1 MVGKQPKRKTIR
13 SLLWETLY
21 EEWIVW
27 LVILVLLLATF
38 LFSEQMAK
46 WLEGSAFLKVLDSL
60 SKLGLLI
67 AIIAFLREIPK
78 WEERAEATAN
88 QRRFDYWKTIDAANL
103 ARESSHNGQFTS
115 HALKIALE
123 NLTQEIDKE
132 GRPLK
137 IGPINVS
144 GADLT
149 GIHLEN
155 ANFYVVGFRDANLSG
170 AIFCKATL
178 DKAYFQRSRLFGA
191 NFSGAIFHNQVVFRH
206 AIYNDETKFPDGFD
220 PVAARAYRI
229 APNTD
234 LEGAVLIEAMLWD
247 AQLEEANL
255 QHADLRR
262 ALLGGNL
269 RRAKLQNADLSGA
282 KMGDAN
288 FESAIL
294 QNANLQQADFH
305 RANLQNTNLQN
316 ANLQDTALEDA
327 NLYGADLR
335 GVRNVTVEQI
345 KVAKN
350 WGQAMYDNDLRQR
363 LGTSS

>member
-13 SLLWETLY
+13 SLIWETLY
-21 EEWIVW
+21 EEWVVW
-27 LVILVLLLATF
+27 LAVVILLSAAF
-38 LFSEQMAK
+38 LFSNQLAV
-46 WLEGSAFLKVLDSL
+46 WLEGAAFLKVLDSL

-67 AIIAFLREIPK
+67 AVIAFLREIPK
-78 WEERAEATAN
+78 WEARAEEEAN
-88 QRRFDYWKTIDAANL
+88 RRRFEYWKTIDAANV
-103 ARESSHNGQFTS
+103 ARESSHNGRFTS

-123 NLTQEIDKE
+123 SLTRETDKE
-132 GRPLK
+132 GRSLK

-149 GIHLEN
+149 GINLEN
-155 ANFYVVGFRDANLSG
+155 AHLYVVGFRDANLSG

-178 DKAYFQRSRLFGA
+178 DTAYFQRSRLFGA
-191 NFSGAIFHNQVVFRH
+191 NFSGATFHNQIVFSH
-206 AIYNDETKFPDGFD
+206 ALYNDETKFPDGFD
-220 PVAARAYRI
+220 PVAARAYKI
-229 APNTD
+229 APNAD
-234 LEGAVLIEAMLWD
+234 LQGAVLIEAMLWD

-255 QHADLRR
+255 QDANLRG

-269 RRAKLQNADLSGA
+269 RRAKLQNADLSRA

-294 QNANLQQADFH
+294 QNANLQDAGFH

-316 ANLQDTALEDA
+316 ADLQDTALEDA

-335 GVRNVTVEQI
+335 GVRNVTIEQI
-345 KVAKN
+345 KAAKN
-350 WGQAMYDNDLRQR
+350 WEKAIYDDDFRQK
-363 LGTSS
+363 LGLSS